1 MDAPAQHLAQRQSR
15 PTGTMSWKLAAAPNT
30 RSMKAQLVCFNSQC
44 SHQYGLDE
52 VAYQCASCG
61 GLLEVR
67 YDFEPLDPSA
77 LVDIWQARRQ
87 SREPLD
93 VSGVW
98 RYREM
103 LPFLDDFSHVV
114 TLQEGNTPLF
124 DAQRAAAY
132 AGLDFI
138 QLKHQG
144 YNPTASFKDN
154 GMTAG
159 TAQARKLGMRR
170 VACVSTG
177 NTSASMAAYAAAGG
191 LQAIIFI
198 PHGNIAYGKLAQAL
212 EYGALTIQV
221 EANFDQILAL
231 VRELAEESGLYL
243 LNSINPFRI
252 EGQKTI
258 LIEMLDQRGWR
269 VPNWIVLPGGNLG
282 NVSALGKALRELK
295 QVGVI
300 GRLPKLGVVQA
311 EGAAPLYDLFQSEAR
326 SSIRNVEHP
335 ETLATAIRIG
345 APVSWEKARYE
356 IETSGGCVERVTEQE
371 IADAKAVIGRCGIG
385 CEPASAASVA
395 GIRKLTAAG
404 VIEPEDEVVAVL
416 TGHLLKDPDYVYRYH
431 TEALETPEGG
441 KLAST
446 FGNRP
451 IVMPNDRAKIAAFL
465 DSTAG

>member
-1 MDAPAQHLAQRQSR
+1 M
-15 PTGTMSWKLAAAPNT
+15 AA
-30 RSMKAQLVCFNSQC
+30 RLVCFNPDC
-44 SHQYGLDE
+44 GKQYGLDE
-52 VAYQCASCG
+52 VVYQCACG

-67 YDFEPLDPSA
+67 YDFGQPDPSGFED
-77 LVDIWQARRQ
+77 VWRARRQ

-103 LPFLDDFSHVV
+103 LPFLDEPSHVV
-114 TLQEGNTPLF
+114 TLQEGNTPLL
-124 DAQRAAAY
+124 DAPRAAAY

-138 QLKHQG
+138 QFKHQG

-154 GMTAG
+154 GMTA
-159 TAQARKLGMRR
+159 AASQARKLGMRR

-191 LQAIIFI
+191 LRAIIFI

-231 VRELAEESGLYL
+231 VRELAEQSGIYL

-258 LIEMLDQRGWR
+258 LIELLDQRGWR
-269 VPNWIVLPGGNLG
+269 VPDWIVLPGGNLG
-282 NVSALGKALRELK
+282 NVSAFGKALRELR
-295 QVGVI
+295 QVGLI
-300 GRLPKLGVVQA
+300 NRLPRLAVVQA
-311 EGAAPLYDLFQSEAR
+311 DGAAPLYDLFQRAGR
-326 SSIRNVEHP
+326 GTIRNVEHP

-356 IETSGGCVERVTEQE
+356 VETSGGTVERVTEQE
-371 IADAKAVIGRCGIG
+371 IADAKAIIGRCGIG
-385 CEPASAASVA
+385 CEPASAASLA
-395 GIRKLTAAG
+395 GIKKLAAQG
-404 VIEPEDEVVAVL
+404 VISSEDEVVAVL

-431 TEALETPEGG
+431 TGELDAPDGS
-441 KLAST
+441 KLGST

-451 IVMPNDRAKIAAFL
+451 VVMPNDAAKIAAFL
-465 DSTAG
+465 DSTSD